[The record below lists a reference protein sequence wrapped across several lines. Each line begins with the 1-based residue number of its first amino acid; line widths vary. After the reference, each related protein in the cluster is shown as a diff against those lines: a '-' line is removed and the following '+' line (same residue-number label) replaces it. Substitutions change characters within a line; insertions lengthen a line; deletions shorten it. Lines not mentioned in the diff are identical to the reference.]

1 LSKLSFFVQKNITF
15 SELGNKRIN
24 DKEVEAFRIFI
35 VEDDAMY
42 ARILSY
48 HLSQN
53 PDYEVTIFATGKE
66 LLANL
71 YKNPSVISLDFNLPD
86 MSGFEVLKKIRE
98 FDSELPVVI
107 VSGQQDIST
116 AVELLKKGVYDY
128 VLKDAD
134 TKDRI
139 WSVMR
144 NIKGNFNLKQRI
156 SRLEEEI
163 GKKYQYNNLI
173 KGDSPPIHS
182 VFNLIEKATKTNIS
196 VSIVGETGTGKE
208 LVAKAIH
215 YNSRR
220 HNKPFIAVNVTAIP
234 RELIE
239 SEMFGH
245 EKGAF
250 TGAHT
255 QRIGRFEEA
264 NHGTIFLDEIGDM
277 DLNMQS
283 KLLRVLQEEELNRV
297 GSGKAIKL
305 DVRVIVATHK
315 NLLDEVKKGNFR
327 EDLYY
332 RLLGL
337 PIQLPPLR
345 ERGNDLFLLARYFVD
360 EFCLKNSLPKLTISA
375 EALEKLRKYPFPGNV
390 RELKA
395 IMELSAVMTNT
406 NTIHADDI
414 KLSSSSSMM
423 DFQTGEATLD
433 EYIKMIIKHYLKKY
447 DNKVRLV
454 ADKLQIGKTTIYR
467 MMKDEEG
474 ELS

>member
-1 LSKLSFFVQKNITF
+1 M
-15 SELGNKRIN
+15 ELFK
-24 DKEVEAFRIFI
+24 IFI
-35 VEDDAMY
+35 VEDDQMY
-42 ARILSY
+42 AKILSY

-53 PDYEVTIFATGKE
+53 PDYEVTTFNSGKE
-66 LLANL
+66 LIANL
-71 YKNPSVISLDFNLPD
+71 YKAPSAISLDFNLPD
-86 MSGFEVLKKIRE
+86 MSGFDVLKKIRDY
-98 FDSELPVVI
+98 DSELPVII

-128 VLKDAD
+128 VLKDSD

-139 WSVMR
+139 WSIMR
-144 NIKGNFNLKQRI
+144 NIKSNFNLKIRI
-156 SRLEEEI
+156 TKLEDEI
-163 GKKYQYNNLI
+163 GKRYEYNNLI
-173 KGDSPPIHS
+173 KGDSAVINN
-182 VFNLIEKATKTNIS
+182 VFKLIEKATKTNITVS
-196 VSIVGETGTGKE
+196 VNGETGTGKE

-215 YNSRR
+215 YNSKRK
-220 HNKPFIAVNVTAIP
+220 NKPYVAVNVTAIP

-250 TGAHT
+250 TGAQA

-283 KLLRVLQEEELNRV
+283 KLLRVLQEEEVVRV
-297 GSGKAIKL
+297 GSNKITKL

-315 NLLDEVKKGNFR
+315 NLFDEVKKGNFR

-337 PIQLPPLR
+337 PIDLPPLR
-345 ERGNDLFLLARYFVD
+345 SRGNDIFLLARHFVD
-360 EFCLKNSLPKLTISA
+360 DFCVKNGLPKFTISA
-375 EALEKLRKYPFPGNV
+375 DAMDKLRKYPFPGNV

-395 IMELSAVMTNT
+395 IVELAAVMTNT
-406 NTIHADDI
+406 STIHEEDI
-414 KLSSSSSMM
+414 KLSNSSSILDLMND
-423 DFQTGEATLD
+423 DFTLD
-433 EYIKMIIKHYLKKY
+433 DYIKVIITHYLNKY

-454 ADKLQIGKTTIYR
+454 AEKLNIGKTTIYR
-467 MMKDEEG
+467 MLKEEDKNPDD
-474 ELS
+474 